1 MKPNLHLNKY
11 NWRYEWKALFLRTKE
26 SDTSEQTY
34 ELQVEVQLTVI
45 AYQPI
50 SLANLH
56 RKKFAFR

>member
-11 NWRYEWKALFLRTKE
+11 NWRDEWKALFLRTKE
-26 SDTSEQTY
+26 PDTSEQTY

-50 SLANLH
+50 SLENLH
-56 RKKFAFR
+56 RRKN